1 MIETPGTADLPVL
14 LGLATGGSV
23 VAAVLG
29 ALFLRGLR
37 TRSVRTQV
45 AAISAAALGSTLAGI
60 VLAAVA
66 MFISSHDLG
75 VLLVVVCV
83 SASVGVGAAVQL
95 GSQLDRDTRRVR
107 DFTRRLASPEALGG
121 DDAPPATPEFAAL
134 AEDVADLPRR
144 LEALRARADALE
156 RSRRDLV
163 AWVSHDLRSP
173 LATIRAM
180 AEALDDGVANDD
192 ATRQR
197 YHHQIRRDAERLSA
211 LVDDLFELSR
221 IHSGAVSPQR
231 DRVPLHEVVAD
242 VMASQQQRAET
253 RGVRL
258 VDDVAD
264 VVVVEVAVPEL
275 TRVLHNLID
284 NAIRHTPAGGEVVVR
299 LSSVGGLA
307 ALSVEDQCGGIPAV
321 DLDRVFD
328 VAFRGDTARARG
340 DQGGGLGL
348 AIAKGL
354 VEACA
359 GDIVVDNLDDGCR
372 FTVKLPLPT

>member
-1 MIETPGTADLPVL
+1 MIETPRAADLPVL
-14 LGLATGGSV
+14 LGLAAGGSV
-23 VAAVLG
+23 VAAILG
-29 ALFLRGLR
+29 AVLLRRLR
-37 TRSVRTQV
+37 TRSVRIQV
-45 AAISAAALGSTLAGI
+45 AAISIAALVSTLAGI
-60 VLAAVA
+60 AVAAAA

-75 VLLVVVCV
+75 ALLVVALV
-83 SASVGVGAAVQL
+83 SASVGVGAAIQF
-95 GSQLDRDTRRVR
+95 GAQLDRDTRRVR
-107 DFTRRLASPEALGG
+107 DLTRRLASPSADVTDEA
-121 DDAPPATPEFAAL
+121 APASPDFAAL

-156 RSRRDLV
+156 LSRRDLV

-192 ATRQR
+192 ATRAK

-221 IHSGAVSPQR
+221 IHGGAVSPQR
-231 DRVPLHEVVAD
+231 DRVPLHGVVAD
-242 VMASQQQRAET
+242 VLASQSQRAES

-264 VVVVEVAVPEL
+264 FVVVEVAVPEL

-299 LSSVGGLA
+299 LSSIDGLA
-307 ALSVEDQCGGIPAV
+307 SLSVQDQCGGIPSV

-328 VAFRGDTARARG
+328 VAFRGDAARTRG

-354 VEACA
+354 VEACS
-359 GDIVVDNLDDGCR
+359 GDIVVDNLDGGCR